1 MRMTLNEKKNDLE
14 RRYKTK
20 VLMFKYFNDSTL
32 SKDCNSCSL
41 CYFRKGKWTCSI
53 GLVGK
58 ACMNWHKNKLFE
70 KNLIKSIEKLY
81 SESVGDTYGK
91 GNLPAV
97 RS

>member
-1 MRMTLNEKKNDLE
+1 MTLNEKKNDLE

-32 SKDCNSCSL
+32 S
-41 CYFRKGKWTCSI
+41 KGKWTCSI

-91 GNLPAV
+91 GNLPVV